1 MQGKIP
7 FHAST
12 PLTELL
18 CRGNTLNSLGSSRA
32 GAMGGTQVLTLTP
45 SQKYFGP
52 PEERGGGMLSQT
64 VTVERFWQHNT
75 HTSASSAS
83 SCVPAELLW
92 SLQTLG
98 GTCSHGPTQGA
109 TQQSV
114 ESEIVPVSAIA
125 PEGWG
130 PKDPRIQAG
139 SSRQYVHKHRVMPH

>member
-52 PEERGGGMLSQT
+52 PEERGGGGGCCSVGGHLQRKLRPQCPPCLHITSPSQIDPGGRPFYRPQAQ
-64 VTVERFWQHNT
+64 EASRSHPT
-75 HTSASSAS
+75 H
-83 SCVPAELLW
+83 
-92 SLQTLG
+92 SL
-98 GTCSHGPTQGA
+98 
-109 TQQSV
+109 
-114 ESEIVPVSAIA
+114 
-125 PEGWG
+125 
-130 PKDPRIQAG
+130 
-139 SSRQYVHKHRVMPH
+139 RQRKILV